1 MIELTPR
8 VRGLLLGEMPS
19 YTDMDAYVADL
30 CVAEAWGD
38 DNDNDNPELVIPQA
52 RIDAV
57 RDVWRWWHMSAAE
70 LLQASGCSIP
80 QLSQA
85 LGVPYSTMA
94 DWVAGSHK
102 CPQYIVAMAAEL
114 LELRRARA

>member
-8 VRGLLLGEMPS
+8 IRGMLISEMQY
-19 YTDMDAYVADL
+19 YTDPDVYATDL
-30 CVAEAWGD
+30 CLADMWGD
-38 DNDNDNPELVIPQA
+38 DPEDPDAEIPTERIELV
-52 RIDAV
+52 RNT
-57 RDVWRWWHMSAAE
+57 WNWWHMSAAE
-70 LLQASGCSIP
+70 LLQASGYTAP